1 MCAAHYPGYFLFFTD
16 AIVYIHTYI
25 QTYIKNWVEFTDL
38 SYPHRTS
45 LISFFVAVIAVTASG
60 ILSPQYLGLA
70 LTYSFQLNETT
81 KTLVI

>member
-1 MCAAHYPGYFLFFTD
+1 MHT
-16 AIVYIHTYI
+16 YIHTYI
-25 QTYIKNWVEFTDL
+25 QNWVEFTDL
-38 SYPHRTS
+38 LYPHRTS